1 MLRKSMLAVAGALL
15 LSSGFA
21 INSAAAATLFTITS
35 VSFTFGS
42 GYGDDASET
51 PSNNPTL
58 LDVEFDTSGFVA
70 QNFTLTNPGD
80 FQIFLFGTV
89 DFQEPATGGGIQ
101 PAETDNLG
109 VTAHFVFTSPTG
121 STQDVIAVGTAVA
134 GSVPDVFVDYAL
146 VWTPTIVSF
155 GTGGSFKIE
164 LANLS
169 FSDQGKQNE
178 NATITLITPSQV
190 NGAPEPATLS
200 LLGLGLAGLGVFARK
215 RKRPA

>member
-21 INSAAAATLFTITS
+21 INPANATLFTITS

-42 GYGDDASET
+42 GYGDDADET
-51 PSNNPTL
+51 PSGNL

-70 QNFTLTNPGD
+70 QSFTLTNALD
-80 FQIFLFGTV
+80 NQSFFFGTV
-89 DFQEPATGGGIQ
+89 ALQEPNTGGGID
-101 PAETDNLG
+101 ATETDNLG

-121 STQDVIAVGTAVA
+121 STQDVTAVGTALT
-134 GSVPDVFVDYAL
+134 GSVSDAAPDYFI
-146 VWTPTIVSF
+146 VWTPTIVPF
-155 GTGGSFKIE
+155 GTGGVFKIE
-164 LANLS
+164 LNNLTFTGLESLNVNANVML
-169 FSDQGKQNE
+169 
-178 NATITLITPSQV
+178 LVPSQQAV
-190 NGAPEPATLS
+190 PEPATLS